1 MARTQATAPPEQS
14 LVHLTRHSR
23 ENGEPLSTAVASAV
37 AAADD
42 TDPTD
47 TSWTLT
53 EYVDP
58 SALDSLFD
66 QYSDVTGGYWR
77 FEFDVGQYRVVVEN
91 DGRISVYELS

>member
-1 MARTQATAPPEQS
+1 MARTQATASPEQC

-42 TDPTD
+42 SDPTE

-58 SALDSLFD
+58 GALDSLFER
-66 QYSDVTGGYWR
+66 YSDATGGYWR

-91 DGRISVYELS
+91 DGVISVYQSS